1 VTTAAHQRGQRR
13 EATELPV
20 AQVAVDVPLAHLD
33 RPFDYLVPDTLASQ
47 AHPGVRVRVRF
58 AGRLVD
64 GVVLARLESSEHTG
78 RLGWLERVVSP
89 EPVVSRELAALCRS
103 VADRYAGTF
112 ADVLRLALPPRH
124 GKVEAEP
131 AREPDAL
138 PVLDARL
145 GEQGW
150 GRYRH
155 GAALLGAVRQ
165 GRGAHAVWQPV
176 PGEDWPSRLAELAAA
191 TASAG
196 RGALMVVPDQRD
208 LAAVAQACEQVVG
221 TENVVTLTA
230 DVGPAK
236 RYRAW
241 LAVRRGSA
249 RIVVGTRA
257 AMFAPL
263 VNPGLLVVWDDG
275 DDLHSEPRAPYP
287 HTREVLV
294 HRAHATGAAVLVA
307 GFVRTV
313 EAALLVESG
322 WAGEVIAERD
332 TVRACVPRV
341 TPVAETEGQL
351 VDDPAARAAR
361 LPRVGFDAARGALT
375 RGEPVLVQVPRGGYI
390 PGLACR
396 KCREK
401 ARCRHC
407 AGPLGLPRNDRAGD
421 TSLELS
427 GAPRCRWC
435 GITDSAYRCASCGS
449 RALRATTVGSV
460 RTAEEF
466 GRAFPNVLVRAS
478 GGGSDV
484 LDSVPAE
491 AALVVATPGAEPR
504 VAGVSGGAGYGAA
517 LLLDGWLPLSRPEL
531 GAALETLRRWMA
543 AATLV
548 KSWREG
554 GRVIVSADPDLP
566 VVHGLVRWD
575 PAGFAA
581 AELAER
587 ASLRFPPTVRM
598 ASIEGEPPAIAE
610 MVDVLEAGEL
620 GAALD
625 LLGPVDI
632 APGPEGQDRERVLA
646 RVARSEGRRLAA
658 ALVAAQ
664 AVRSARKASGL
675 VRVRMDPTELA

>member
-1 VTTAAHQRGQRR
+1 
-13 EATELPV
+13 
-20 AQVAVDVPLAHLD
+20 
-33 RPFDYLVPDTLASQ
+33 
-47 AHPGVRVRVRF
+47 
-58 AGRLVD
+58 
-64 GVVLARLESSEHTG
+64 
-78 RLGWLERVVSP
+78 LERVVSP
-89 EPVVSRELAALCRS
+89 EPVVSPELAALCRS

-131 AREPDAL
+131 APESTAWPAL
-138 PVLDARL
+138 DPAL

-150 GRYRH
+150 DRYRH
-155 GAALLGAVRQ
+155 GLALLDAVRG

-176 PGEDWPSRLAELAAA
+176 PGEDWPRRLAELAAV

-196 RGALMVVPDQRD
+196 RGALLVVPDQRD
-208 LAAVAQACEQVVG
+208 LAAVAQECRRVAGEP
-221 TENVVTLTA
+221 NVVALTA

-257 AMFAPL
+257 AMFAPIAA
-263 VNPGLLVVWDDG
+263 PGLLVVWDDG

-294 HRAHATGAAVLVA
+294 HRAHATGAALLVA
-307 GFVRTV
+307 GFVRTA

-322 WAGEVIAERD
+322 WAREVIAERD

-361 LPRVGFDAARGALT
+361 LPKIGFDAARAALS
-375 RGEPVLVQVPRGGYI
+375 RGEPVLVQVPRAGYI

-396 KCREK
+396 RCRET

-407 AGPLGLPRNDRAGD
+407 AGPLGLPRNDRARDGGM
-421 TSLELS
+421 ELS

-435 GITDSAYRCASCGS
+435 GVTDPAYRCASCGS

-466 GRAFPNVLVRAS
+466 GRAFPGFPVRAS
-478 GGGSDV
+478 GGGADV
-484 LDSVPAE
+484 LDSVPADP
-491 AALVVATPGAEPR
+491 ALVVSTPGAEPK
-504 VAGVSGGAGYGAA
+504 VAGVPGGAGYGAA

-531 GAALETLRRWMA
+531 GAAVETLRRWMA
-543 AATLV
+543 ASTLV

-554 GRVIVSADPDLP
+554 GRVIVAAGPELP
-566 VVHGLVRWD
+566 VVQGLVRWD

-581 AELAER
+581 GELAER
-587 ASLRFPPTVRM
+587 TSLRFPPTVRM
-598 ASIEGEPPAIAE
+598 ASIEGEPSVIADMAE
-610 MVDVLEAGEL
+610 LLEAGDL
-620 GAALD
+620 GAALE

-632 APGPEGQDRERVLA
+632 APGPEGQNRERLLT
-646 RVARSEGRRLAA
+646 RVPRTEGRRLAA
-658 ALVAAQ
+658 ALTAAQ
-664 AVRSARKASGL
+664 AVRSARKASGPA
-675 VRVRMDPTELA
+675 RVRIDPTELA